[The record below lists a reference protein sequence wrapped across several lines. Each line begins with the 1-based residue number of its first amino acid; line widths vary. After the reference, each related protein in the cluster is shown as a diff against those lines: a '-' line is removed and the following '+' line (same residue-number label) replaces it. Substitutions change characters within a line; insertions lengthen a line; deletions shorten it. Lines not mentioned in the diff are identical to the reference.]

1 MSLPPIPDHR
11 RIPSLGN
18 FIQDLLRDRPP
29 VMILDMGLGSREE
42 SLAIPALPKILTASP
57 ATHTSPAV
65 ALLPEEQ

>member
-1 MSLPPIPDHR
+1 
-11 RIPSLGN
+11 LGN

>member
-1 MSLPPIPDHR
+1 M
-11 RIPSLGN
+11 GN

-57 ATHTSPAV
+57 AIHTSPTV